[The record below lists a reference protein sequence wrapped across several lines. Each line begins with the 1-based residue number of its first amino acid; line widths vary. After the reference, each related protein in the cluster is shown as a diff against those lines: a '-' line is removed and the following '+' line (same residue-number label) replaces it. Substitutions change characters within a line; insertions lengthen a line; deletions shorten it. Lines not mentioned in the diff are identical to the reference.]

1 MKRHI
6 FWGITLSVWAAAVLL
21 AVLAAYAVSGT
32 VIETPF
38 TLLFVAVFL
47 AAPAA
52 ASIISRKITA
62 PLAQI
67 DPENPPDAEDYPELG
82 DMLHRLHRQ
91 NELIGKQMND
101 LRRQREEF
109 RAITENMDEGFILI
123 DKETEILSYNAS
135 ALRHLGRDKSGGGSV
150 FDLNRSAP
158 FCAAVG
164 EALMGQHNEKTL
176 EHDGRVYQLIAN
188 PVTENG
194 QTDGAVI
201 VILDITEKRQREQMR
216 REFTSNVSHELKTP
230 LTSIYGISDMLRSGM
245 VKAEDISRFAETI
258 HKESGRMITL
268 VEDTI
273 RLSQLDE
280 DSIPYEKEDVD
291 LYAAAAEILSRL
303 RPAAECRSIT
313 LSLAG
318 ESHTVYGVRTIL
330 WEIVSNLCDNAVKY
344 NRDGGSVSVCVT
356 EEAGRC
362 ALIVADTGIGIPREH
377 LDRVCERFYR
387 VDKSHSR
394 AIGGT
399 GLGLSIVKHGVAY
412 HGGEMKIT
420 SVPDEGTTVKILF

>member
-21 AVLAAYAVSGT
+21 SVLAAYAVSGT

-62 PLAQI
+62 PFAQI
-67 DPENPPDAEDYPELG
+67 DPENLPDAEDYPELG

-245 VKAEDISRFAETI
+245 VKTEDIPRFAETI

-318 ESHTVYGVRTIL
+318 ESHTVHGVRTIL

-344 NRDGGSVSVCVT
+344 NRDGGSVSVRVT

-362 ALIVADTGIGIPREH
+362 ALTVADTGIGIPREH

>member
-201 VILDITEKRQREQMR
+201 VILDTTEKRQREQMR

-399 GLGLSIVKHGVAY
+399 GLGLSIVKHGAAY
-412 HGGEMKIT
+412 LGGEMKIT